1 VPLSLTVTVTAALTL
16 TPARMAAEA
25 VQPEVSAGYH
35 PYAELRDALGHSP
48 LRVCR
53 YDGAHHGALGLG
65 LGLLLGLGLGLG
77 LG

>member
-1 VPLSLTVTVTAALTL
+1 MPLSLTVTVAVTLTL
-16 TPARMAAEA
+16 TPARMAEEAE
-25 VQPEVSAGYH
+25 QPEVSAGYH

-53 YDGAHHGALGLG
+53 YDGADHGALGLG

-77 LG
+77 